1 MTSLKDP
8 VNPQQGGWGCIFDR
22 FGLTI
27 PMNQRCYSWQ
37 EEDHEKCINDL
48 FTMFEE
54 NKYKLHMGIFVM
66 LEHNG
71 KNQVYEGQQ
80 RLLTTVMI
88 LKVIGTL
95 CPKLEDTINRL
106 LIKDKILYEDRLT
119 ETEKKVASDGL
130 HVPTVDCVNPDD
142 RNAVVDIIN
151 NRYVHWYS
159 YLSKDGSDY
168 ICKECEFSTKREK
181 QFIKHINDS
190 HYNNG
195 TCCKDRKSLLYSTY
209 DYMYCTFVDKGV
221 DETYLIKLYQY
232 IMNGIRLQVNVT
244 DDPEYACRQFE
255 WQNNRGRSLE
265 SLDVYKNSI
274 MYEIP
279 DAKKDFVY
287 EKWMELKN
295 KKHPVYKDFG
305 QKMFG
310 LAIQIYNKKIVRNI
324 DEKLYRCL
332 ICHEDTYTNVVS
344 FFGIVEDLF
353 DIMQKIDEHR
363 FGKILGNKHSKMSL
377 EGYMWCLLPIAYV
390 TKKIDDKL
398 LYLLTKW
405 SIRNIHIKTMTF
417 NNLVYSDE
425 FIRISNELVTNVNL
439 DYYTRIEECLRKNKD
454 TTIKSNNA
462 YKESMEVTVP
472 NNNKAKCILMFLETV
487 ETTDSHI
494 LPSNYTIEHIIPRK
508 EKDTLTGDL
517 IDVIGNLTLYE
528 GNNSDIS
535 KHQGN
540 SSLGAKSYSEKK
552 ESYRN
557 SSCKLTRQISEEY
570 VSFTEQDII
579 KRNEKLIDLISIHTE
594 Y

>member
-8 VNPQQGGWGCIFDR
+8 VNTQQGGWGCLFDKW
-22 FGLTI
+22 LTI

-37 EEDHEKCINDL
+37 EEEHEKFINDL

-71 KNQVYEGQQ
+71 KNEVYEGQQ

-95 CPKLEDTINRL
+95 CPVLEDTINRL
-106 LIKDKILYEDRLT
+106 LVKDKILYEDRLT
-119 ETEKKVASDGL
+119 ETEKKTASVGL
-130 HVPTVDCVNPDD
+130 RVPTVDCVNPHD
-142 RNAVVDIIN
+142 RNAVIDIIN
-151 NRYVHWYS
+151 NRYVHWSS
-159 YLSKDGSDY
+159 YLSKDGSNY
-168 ICKECEFSTKREK
+168 ICNECNNFSTKREK

-221 DETYLIKLYQY
+221 DEAYLIKLYQY

-255 WQNNRGRSLE
+255 WQNNRGRPLE

-279 DAKKDFVY
+279 DDKKDFVY
-287 EKWMELKN
+287 DKWMELKN
-295 KKHPVYKDFG
+295 EKHSVCKDFG

-310 LAIQIYNKKIVRNI
+310 LAIQLYNKKVVRNI

-332 ICHEDTYTNVVS
+332 IRREDTYTNVVS
-344 FFGIVEDLF
+344 FFEIVEELI
-353 DIMQKIDEHR
+353 DIMKKIDEHK
-363 FGKILGNKHSKMSL
+363 FGKILGNKHSKMSF
-377 EGYMWCLLPIAYV
+377 EGYMWCLLPITYV

-425 FIRISNELVTNVNL
+425 FIRISNELVTDVNL
-439 DYYTRIEECLRKNKD
+439 DYYTRIEDCLRGNKD
-454 TTIKSNNA
+454 TRIVESRD

-508 EKDTLTGDL
+508 EKDTLSGDL

-528 GNNSDIS
+528 GTNSDIS

-540 SSLGAKSYSEKK
+540 SSLGAKNYSEKR

-557 SSCKLTRQISEEY
+557 SNCKLTRQISEEY
-570 VSFTEQDII
+570 VSFTEQDIK
-579 KRNEKLIDLISIHTE
+579 KRNEELIDLISIHTE